1 MALQARRGGRIWL
14 GSPINFEKRN
24 LLARVIIPKYLSH
37 FMERKRE
44 GFPHQQLTRVPAEIL
59 KKCRSTTLLRDLF
72 ITDIG
77 YFPASAGHWVNRPE
91 GCDTH
96 IMIFCTAGA
105 GWVSLSGKRKVPVRQ
120 GGLAFIPADTPHRYG
135 ASQEAPWQIRW
146 VHFSGSKAGDYLARL
161 GGELFGEVLPE
172 ETDKIVSAFEQAQEI
187 LGEGYTDSGLLL
199 LSANLSRLLALAIQS
214 KQACGQKSR
223 HTGMRILKSMQWIRE
238 HLAEPLLLPEIAR
251 RAGLSVPHFCTLFK
265 KQTGMSPMRYLMHA
279 RMTRACA
286 LLDSTDKPVAEISQE
301 VGFRD
306 AFHFTKTF
314 RAVVGSSPRAY
325 RSNSAAQSG
334 LGPRAT
340 PGR

>member
-1 MALQARRGGRIWL
+1 MT
-14 GSPINFEKRN
+14 
-24 LLARVIIPKYLSH
+24 PKYLSH

-91 GCDTH
+91 GCDTN
-96 IMIFCTAGA
+96 IMIFCTAGV
-105 GWVSLSGKRKVPVRQ
+105 GWISLSGKRKIHVRQ
-120 GGLAFIPADTPHRYG
+120 GGLTFIPANTPHRYG

-146 VHFSGSKAGDYLARL
+146 VHFSGRKAGDYLARL

-214 KQACGQKSR
+214 KQARGQKSR

-286 LLDSTDKPVAEISQE
+286 LLDSTDKPVAEISAE

-314 RAVVGSSPRAY
+314 RAVVGNSPRAY
-325 RSNSAAQSG
+325 RLESPANGGKQ
-334 LGPRAT
+334 PQNQ
-340 PGR
+340 